1 MTTRRN
7 LLIRLAAAG
16 AALAPAVAFARQ
28 SGGIFAAQT
37 GELGIALSPEQLAA
51 GTAFLRRH
59 TSVDV
64 HCHPGRFFMRNLAA
78 DTPLVRAAGAPF
90 EDRVAADMGENC
102 VSGALFAAVADL
114 PLLELSA
121 TTGLRAGREFL
132 PGEAWGDYRRQLAV
146 LEALVASGGASRGL
160 DVTDIDT
167 ARCSGK
173 TACVFSVE
181 GGDFIEDRLDRVP
194 EAHRDGVRA
203 ITIVHFHTNQIGDP
217 QTEAP
222 RWNGLTPL
230 GRDIVRAMNQTGII
244 VDLAHASFDTTRQA
258 VDISDRPMMI
268 SHTNLQTADNR
279 HPRLVSLEH
288 ARLVTESGGIVGS
301 VPWGLGQRSFGD
313 WIESILGLIKAVGVD
328 HVAVGTDMDANYM
341 PVFADYRHW
350 GLIPAALLA
359 RGLGEEETA
368 KVVGGNF
375 LRVMAAQRG

>member
-7 LLIRLAAAG
+7 LLIRLAATG

-28 SGGIFAAQT
+28 AGGIFAAQT

-64 HCHPGRFFMRNLAA
+64 HCHPGRFFLRNLAA

-90 EDRVAADMGENC
+90 EDKVAADMGESC

-301 VPWGLGQRSFGD
+301 IPWGLGQRSFGD
-313 WIESILGLIKAVGVD
+313 WIESILGLIEAVGVD

-359 RGLGEEETA
+359 RGLSEEETA

>member
-1 MTTRRN
+1 MTTRRR
-7 LLIRLAAAG
+7 LLIAAAAG
-16 AALAPAVAFARQ
+16 AALAPGLALAQQAADM
-28 SGGIFAAQT
+28 FAAQT
-37 GELGIALSPEQLAA
+37 GELGIALDPGQLAA
-51 GTAFLRRH
+51 GADLLRRRP
-59 TSVDV
+59 SVDV
-64 HCHPGRFFMRNLAA
+64 HCHPGRFFMRGLEA

-90 EDRVAADMGENC
+90 EDRVAADMGESC

-114 PLLELSA
+114 PLLEVSA

-132 PGEAWGDYRRQLAV
+132 PGEAWEDYRRQLAV
-146 LEALVASGGASRGL
+146 LEALVGSGGVSRGL
-160 DVTDIDT
+160 DPADIDA

-181 GGDFIEDRLDRVP
+181 GGDFIEDRLDRVA

-258 VDISDRPMMI
+258 AEISDRPMMI
-268 SHTNLQTADNR
+268 SHTNLQTPDNR

-288 ARLVTESGGIVGS
+288 ARLVTESGGVVGS
-301 VPWGLGQRSFGD
+301 APWGIGQRNFGD
-313 WIESILGLIKAVGVD
+313 WINSILGLIEAVGVD

-359 RGLGEEETA
+359 RGLSEEETA
-368 KVVGGNF
+368 RVIGGNF
-375 LRVMAAQRG
+375 LRLMAAQRG